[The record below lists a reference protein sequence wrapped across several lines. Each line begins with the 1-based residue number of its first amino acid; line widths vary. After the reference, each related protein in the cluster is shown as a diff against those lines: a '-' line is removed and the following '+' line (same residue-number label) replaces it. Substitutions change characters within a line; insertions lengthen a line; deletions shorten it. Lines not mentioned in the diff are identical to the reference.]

1 MFTAKPRAASPLP
14 CVSMANGN
22 AGYRPLRSVSLD
34 HRGDV
39 LDKANYMSSSRLGG
53 FCWSL
58 GHGNMISSSP
68 RWFTVT

>member
-39 LDKANYMSSSRLGG
+39 LDKANYMSFSRLAVSVGLWDMETGFPPLPGG
-53 FCWSL
+53 SL
-58 GHGNMISSSP
+58 
-68 RWFTVT
+68 